1 MSVKVVIECNLTQG
15 KTGELEAFLLA
26 NVPTVRCFSGCERVS
41 ISFDENSAVMVID
54 EDWQSVS
61 HHQKY
66 MQFISDNGVL
76 QQLKSFMSAPPTI
89 RYLQLSHY

>member
-1 MSVKVVIECNLTQG
+1 MSVKVMIECNLKQG
-15 KTGELEAFLLA
+15 KTGELDTFLLA
-26 NVPTVRCFSGCERVS
+26 NVPTVRGFSGCERVS
-41 ISFDENSAVMVID
+41 ISFDEHSVVMMID